1 MSGLGRH
8 TVDAPVGLAV
18 VVADGDAEPA
28 MIGDDDRDDGYGDG
42 DNDDGDGD
50 DGCCDDAEPSIVGA
64 HNLDGLLGLA
74 RHHHLVALARVPSPD
89 CRLAR
94 CLATCNKDES
104 VSETVRICR
113 RRQTNKS

>member
-1 MSGLGRH
+1 MSGLRRH

-28 MIGDDDRDDGYGDG
+28 MIGDDDRDDGYVDDA
-42 DNDDGDGD
+42 DNG
-50 DGCCDDAEPSIVGA
+50 DDAEPSIVGA

-94 CLATCNKDES
+94 CLATCNKE
-104 VSETVRICR
+104 ER
-113 RRQTNKS
+113 

>member
-1 MSGLGRH
+1 MSGLRRH

-28 MIGDDDRDDGYGDG
+28 MIGDDDRDDGY
-42 DNDDGDGD
+42 DDAD
-50 DGCCDDAEPSIVGA
+50 DADDAEPSIVGA

-94 CLATCNKDES
+94 CLATCNKDK
-104 VSETVRICR
+104 C
-113 RRQTNKS
+113 

>member
-18 VVADGDAEPA
+18 VVADGDADPA
-28 MIGDDDRDDGYGDG
+28 MIGDDDGYDGYGD
-42 DNDDGDGD
+42 DADDA
-50 DGCCDDAEPSIVGA
+50 DDAEPSIVGA

-74 RHHHLVALARVPSPD
+74 GHHHLVALARVPGPD

-94 CLATCNKDES
+94 CLATCNKDK
-104 VSETVRICR
+104 C
-113 RRQTNKS
+113 

>member
-1 MSGLGRH
+1 MSGLRRH

-28 MIGDDDRDDGYGDG
+28 MIGDDDRDDGNGDG
-42 DNDDGDGD
+42 DHDDDAE
-50 DGCCDDAEPSIVGA
+50 DAEPSIVGA

-74 RHHHLVALARVPSPD
+74 RHHHLVALAGVPSPD

-94 CLATCNKDES
+94 CLATCNKDKS

>member
-28 MIGDDDRDDGYGDG
+28 MIGDDDRDDGDK
-42 DNDDGDGD
+42 DDG
-50 DGCCDDAEPSIVGA
+50 DDAEPSIVGA

-74 RHHHLVALARVPSPD
+74 RHHHLVALARVPCSD

-94 CLATCNKDES
+94 CLATCNKDKS
-104 VSETVRICR
+104 VSETVRICG

>member
-18 VVADGDAEPA
+18 VVADGDAEPT
-28 MIGDDDRDDGYGDG
+28 MICDDDLDDDYGDG
-42 DNDDGDGD
+42 DNDA
-50 DGCCDDAEPSIVGA
+50 DDAVEPSIVGA
-64 HNLDGLLGLA
+64 HNLDGLLSLA

-94 CLATCNKDES
+94 CLATCNKE
-104 VSETVRICR
+104 ER
-113 RRQTNKS
+113 

>member
-28 MIGDDDRDDGYGDG
+28 MIGDDDGDGGYGDG
-42 DNDDGDGD
+42 VNDDGD
-50 DGCCDDAEPSIVGA
+50 DGDDAEPSIVGA

-94 CLATCNKDES
+94 CLATCNKDKS

>member
-28 MIGDDDRDDGYGDG
+28 MIGDDDRDDGYGDD
-42 DNDDGDGD
+42 DNDDAV
-50 DGCCDDAEPSIVGA
+50 DAEPSIVGA

-74 RHHHLVALARVPSPD
+74 GHHHLVALARVPCSD

-94 CLATCNKDES
+94 CLATCNKDKS
-104 VSETVRICR
+104 VSETVRICG

>member
-28 MIGDDDRDDGYGDG
+28 MIGDDDLDDGYGDG
-42 DNDDGDGD
+42 DNDDAD
-50 DGCCDDAEPSIVGA
+50 DVEPSIVGA

-94 CLATCNKDES
+94 CLATCNKD
-104 VSETVRICR
+104 
-113 RRQTNKS
+113 KS

>member
-42 DNDDGDGD
+42 DDDDGDD
-50 DGCCDDAEPSIVGA
+50 VDDAEPSIVGA

-74 RHHHLVALARVPSPD
+74 RHHHLVALARVPCPD

-113 RRQTNKS
+113 GRQTNKS